1 MTEQGIP
8 GWMRQEL
15 KRRDWTAADLARR
28 SGIGTGRISEWMSG
42 HRRPSPA
49 SCNVLAD
56 AFGVDPD
63 VVLAVAGYRTPPE
76 PLDPDDPRQ
85 RITSLLRRVR
95 LTPDR
100 TRTIEAILE
109 TYLETDRET

>member
-1 MTEQGIP
+1 MRTSYSPPGTESSILSLRAAECGGTVMTEQGIP

-63 VVLAVAGYRTPPE
+63 VVLAVAGYRTP
-76 PLDPDDPRQ
+76 
-85 RITSLLRRVR
+85 
-95 LTPDR
+95 
-100 TRTIEAILE
+100 
-109 TYLETDRET
+109 